1 MWRRPFMR
9 AWDRWGAA
17 HLNRPS
23 ARNSARMFLCCLLS
37 FQSFAVSVWFQLGN
51 FQRREREEK
60 HFSFIITE
68 EAFLRGLGFPVD
80 VCFLW
85 NWSHWTNSTGFT
97 EIQWNKC
104 NQDMTK
110 AFLNSVLKSVT
121 VTARRQQRNKLKS
134 ENKHRRVI
142 VSQVKSGQV
151 VSHQNIDFTPHLCSV
166 HQTRISPHPVCC
178 HSHKIYQFFVYV
190 KPNTSWEEWNTWNER
205 DERAVETRSRFNAFF
220 IIQVRFYK
228 PTDWI
233 IYF

>member
-68 EAFLRGLGFPVD
+68 EAFLRGLGFPVNI
-80 VCFLW
+80 CFLW

-104 NQDMTK
+104 NQDMMK

-142 VSQVKSGQV
+142 VSQVKSSQV
-151 VSHQNIDFTPHLCSV
+151 VSHQNIDFTPHLCQSIRQEYPLIQFV
-166 HQTRISPHPVCC
+166 VTLTRYIS
-178 HSHKIYQFFVYV
+178 FLFM
-190 KPNTSWEEWNTWNER
+190 
-205 DERAVETRSRFNAFF
+205 
-220 IIQVRFYK
+220 
-228 PTDWI
+228 
-233 IYF
+233 

>member
-85 NWSHWTNSTGFT
+85 NWWHWTNSTGFT

-104 NQDMTK
+104 NQDLTK

-121 VTARRQQRNKLKS
+121 VTARRQQRNKLKWTNTDES
-134 ENKHRRVI
+134 SCLKSSR
-142 VSQVKSGQV
+142 VKS
-151 VSHQNIDFTPHLCSV
+151 SKYWLYSTSLSV
-166 HQTRISPHPVCC
+166 YQTRISPHPVCC

-205 DERAVETRSRFNAFF
+205 DEREVETLPTFNAFF